1 LSVENDMIRILHIV
15 PALDGGGIENLLLN
29 YYTHM
34 DRSRFTFDFIV
45 HGKNIGVLEP
55 IFEGMGSMVFH
66 IPTKRE
72 GIVKNLLAM
81 KHIIDGGNYDIVH
94 AHQGAI
100 GAFPM
105 FFAKRAGVKGR
116 ITHSHMAYMH
126 ESRLR
131 GLVNRVL
138 LPYLKMYSTDWFAC
152 SSDAGSS
159 LWGAEAV
166 QSGKV
171 HTMNNAIDVDKFT
184 FSSEVRNNVRKELH
198 MEGKFVIGCV
208 GRLSFEKNHE
218 FLISIFCD
226 IHEKDRDARLCLVGR
241 GELENDIR
249 EQVQKLGLND
259 AILFLGVRNDVPQ
272 LLQAMDVFVLPSRYE
287 GLGIA
292 YIEAQA
298 AGLVCFGSDL
308 VVPREAAVTDLMH
321 YISLEESPEHWA
333 SEVMKLKTGSAR
345 RNTKDEI
352 SSKGYEIRV
361 EAKKLEQYYERCAL

>member
-1 LSVENDMIRILHIV
+1 MVRVLHIV
-15 PALDGGGIENLLLN
+15 PALDGGGVETLLLN

-34 DRSRFTFDFIV
+34 DRNRFTFDFIV

-55 IFEGMGSMVFH
+55 VFESMGSKVFH

-72 GIVKNLLAM
+72 GIVSNLLAM
-81 KHIIDGGNYDIVH
+81 KQVISSGNYDVVH

-100 GAFPM
+100 GALPM
-105 FFAKRAGVKGR
+105 YLAKKAGVRCR
-116 ITHSHMAYMH
+116 ITHSHIAYMH

-166 QSGKV
+166 QSRKV
-171 HTMNNAIDVDKFT
+171 HIMNNAIDVDKFT
-184 FSSEVRNNVRKELH
+184 FSAEVRNNVRKELH

-208 GRLSFEKNHE
+208 GRLSFQKNHE
-218 FLISIFCD
+218 FLISVFRD

-259 AILFLGVRNDVPQ
+259 AVQFLGVRNDVPQ

-298 AGLVCFGSDL
+298 AGLVCFGSDS

-321 YISLEESPEHWA
+321 YISLEESPEYWA
-333 SEVMKLKTGSAR
+333 SEVMKLKKGSAR

-361 EAKKLEQYYERCAL
+361 EAKKLEQYYEECAHERPISR

>member
-1 LSVENDMIRILHIV
+1 MIRILHIV
-15 PALDGGGIENLLLN
+15 PALDGGGIESLLLT
-29 YYTHM
+29 YYVHM

-55 IFEGMGSMVFH
+55 VFESMGSKVFH

-72 GIVKNLLAM
+72 GIVSNLLAM
-81 KHIIDGGNYDIVH
+81 KHVISSGHYDIVH

-100 GAFPM
+100 GALPM
-105 FFAKRAGVKGR
+105 YFAKKAGVKGR

-131 GLVNRVL
+131 ELVNRVL
-138 LPYLKMYSTDWFAC
+138 LPYLKRYSTDWFAC
-152 SSDAGSS
+152 GSDAGSS

-166 QSGKV
+166 QNGKV
-171 HTMNNAIDVDKFT
+171 HIMKNAIDIDKFT
-184 FSSEVRNNVRKELH
+184 YDSEVRNKVRKELNL
-198 MEGKFVIGCV
+198 EGKFVIGCV
-208 GRLSFEKNHE
+208 GRLSFQKNHE

-249 EQVQKLGLND
+249 QQVQELGLDD
-259 AILFLGVRNDVPQ
+259 AVQFLGVRDDVPR
-272 LLQAMDVFVLPSRYE
+272 LLQAMDVFLLPSRYE

-298 AGLVCFGSDL
+298 AGLVCFGSDS
-308 VVPREAAVTDLMH
+308 VVPREVAVTDLMRF
-321 YISLEESPEHWA
+321 ISLRESPEHWA
-333 SEVMKLKTGSAR
+333 SQVIHLKGDATR

-352 SSKGYEIRV
+352 SSKGYEIQI
-361 EAKKLEQYYERCAL
+361 EAKKLEQYYERCGH